1 MGHSAEWVLRRVT
14 VLGGE
19 GNSPEIVLPTSAWRG
34 RRKDVAGKG
43 EFMKLSRLHCPS
55 RRLPHPDHRRC
66 VARPRGWGRG
76 GRGQGLQG
84 RRREGRCRRLMVGC
98 VVVAPLRRNTR
109 QITRVVVG
117 VGHNALHTKARHSSL
132 TPQPFAHHIRAFS
145 GDGKV
150 LGRYLGLALASL
162 PPPGTAGQGR
172 VRPGRKDEKIMGGE
186 GTGAGGKSY
195 EEKRVGG
202 RWGEGGRKEGGWR
215 AGCAGPTGNT
225 AD

>member
-1 MGHSAEWVLRRVT
+1 MAG
-14 VLGGE
+14 GGE
-19 GNSPEIVLPTSAWRG
+19 
-34 RRKDVAGKG
+34 
-43 EFMKLSRLHCPS
+43 
-55 RRLPHPDHRRC
+55 
-66 VARPRGWGRG
+66 ARAGRG
-76 GRGQGLQG
+76 
-84 RRREGRCRRLMVGC
+84 EGRFRRLMVGC

-117 VGHNALHTKARHSSL
+117 VGHNAPHTKARHSSL
-132 TPQPFAHHIRAFS
+132 TPQPFAHPIPASS
-145 GDGKV
+145 GDGEV
-150 LGRYLGLALASL
+150 LGVCLGLGPAFL

-172 VRPGRKDEKIMGGE
+172 VRPRREDEKIMGEE

-202 RWGEGGRKEGGWR
+202 RRGEGGRKEGGWR